1 MRLNFTDHYMNDY
14 ITEFKKDLNKIIN
27 DLIEKNI
34 INDFNFNKLSID
46 YSSKSK
52 QGDISTNLFLI
63 LLKQNLKK
71 NYDLKDHIFKFLSS
85 LNYIE
90 KIDIVKAGF
99 INVVFKKDFLIS
111 KLIDLFSNNEQYG
124 FNNIGNGKKINIEF
138 VSANPTGPIHVAHMR
153 GAVLGDVLASILKS
167 SGFKVTREYYVN
179 DAGSQI
185 RVMGQSLYKRYQQ
198 LFDNQVV
205 LTPNEY
211 PGEYLKNIAK
221 IIYDQDGDKWLKTKN
236 EIEKFKYFEIFAVKN
251 LVARI
256 KEDLSLI
263 NINFDI
269 FTFES
274 EIVVNKFINKV
285 FTLLKE
291 KNLLYEGVLDK
302 PMNEEEGDWEPRK
315 QLLYRSSNFGDDV
328 DRPFQKANGEWTY
341 FANDAAYHYEKYS
354 RGYDQLINIWGA
366 DHIGYISRMKSIVEI
381 ISNKKNYL
389 DIQICQMVHL
399 RKNGKLLKISKREG
413 NFVTLKKIQQ
423 EVGKDALRYFMISS
437 KSGTPMDFD
446 MDKVVEK
453 NKDNPVFYCQYA
465 FARASSV
472 IRKANLSKEIPDI
485 HSSIDQFS
493 SNYVSEHEWK
503 IILKILAWPYL
514 LSQAAAFKQP
524 HRIIIYLED
533 LCSHFHSFWN
543 KGKDDQSL
551 RLIDEKNINKTISKL
566 IWLESLRITLKQAFN
581 IIGIDA
587 PEIM

>member
-27 DLIEKNI
+27 DLIKKNI

-52 QGDISTNLFLI
+52 QGDLSTNLFLI

-153 GAVLGDVLASILKS
+153 GAVLGDVLASILES

-236 EIEKFKYFEIFAVKN
+236 EIEKFKYFE
-251 LVARI
+251 
-256 KEDLSLI
+256 SW
-263 NINFDI
+263 
-269 FTFES
+269 S
-274 EIVVNKFINKV
+274 
-285 FTLLKE
+285 
-291 KNLLYEGVLDK
+291 
-302 PMNEEEGDWEPRK
+302 
-315 QLLYRSSNFGDDV
+315 
-328 DRPFQKANGEWTY
+328 
-341 FANDAAYHYEKYS
+341 
-354 RGYDQLINIWGA
+354 
-366 DHIGYISRMKSIVEI
+366 
-381 ISNKKNYL
+381 
-389 DIQICQMVHL
+389 
-399 RKNGKLLKISKREG
+399 
-413 NFVTLKKIQQ
+413 
-423 EVGKDALRYFMISS
+423 
-437 KSGTPMDFD
+437 
-446 MDKVVEK
+446 
-453 NKDNPVFYCQYA
+453 
-465 FARASSV
+465 
-472 IRKANLSKEIPDI
+472 
-485 HSSIDQFS
+485 
-493 SNYVSEHEWK
+493 
-503 IILKILAWPYL
+503 
-514 LSQAAAFKQP
+514 
-524 HRIIIYLED
+524 
-533 LCSHFHSFWN
+533 
-543 KGKDDQSL
+543 
-551 RLIDEKNINKTISKL
+551 
-566 IWLESLRITLKQAFN
+566 
-581 IIGIDA
+581 
-587 PEIM
+587 